1 MIHSE
6 NSKDSCLPPPASFT
20 RRESWNIKPVP
31 HSRCPFLHWSINW
44 YPSGQSSTLIAASF
58 SPRPI
63 FRKSN
68 QISST
73 VRNIIQN
80 ISGLVSYRTSV
91 KREQQYRLFA
101 LYIYSTEDQ
110 SNNWPWLGYYYYMW
124 SPPANNHD
132 ECIDYL
138 PIILINGGDAWG
150 INYLAYVL
158 STCTSPR
165 SSSLRSLT
173 SMFPSISS
181 CLSRSSMN
189 SRPFISPRR

>member
-6 NSKDSCLPPPASFT
+6 NSKDSCLPPPAFFT
-20 RRESWNIKPVP
+20 QKESRNIKLVP
-31 HSRCPFLHWSINW
+31 PSRCPFLHWSINW

-80 ISGLVSYRTSV
+80 ISGLVSYRMSV

-110 SNNWPWLGYYYYMW
+110 SNNWPWLGYYYYMMIALYICDLHQ
-124 SPPANNHD
+124 PTIMMNV
-132 ECIDYL
+132 L
-138 PIILINGGDAWG
+138 II
-150 INYLAYVL
+150 
-158 STCTSPR
+158 C
-165 SSSLRSLT
+165 
-173 SMFPSISS
+173 PSY
-181 CLSRSSMN
+181 
-189 SRPFISPRR
+189 